1 MTQMGSRTT
10 VASKMDLFM
19 TAFDSFHPLIIVTK
33 ISILLAAGVLSP
45 TLIKDIFT
53 LQSWILIRVFEV
65 NFLST

>member
-19 TAFDSFHPLIIVTK
+19 TAFDSFHSLIVVTK
-33 ISILLAAGVLSP
+33 ISILLVAGVLSP

-53 LQSWILIRVFEV
+53 LQSWILIRVFEA
-65 NFLST
+65 NFPHT

>member
-19 TAFDSFHPLIIVTK
+19 TAFDSFHSLIIDTK

>member
-19 TAFDSFHPLIIVTK
+19 TAFDSFHSLIVVTK
-33 ISILLAAGVLSP
+33 ISILLVAGVLSP

-53 LQSWILIRVFEV
+53 LQSWILIRVFEA
-65 NFLST
+65 NFPYT